1 MNFESVSVE
10 SPRLAPSQESSP
22 GDPKRRLDFGN
33 DGREAT
39 DPNVSDGL
47 LKQIMIEIALEKMA
61 AHGLCGHEH
70 VRQYLMDLYRR
81 NCRPNTIR
89 SRFGFIFRFLTYLKV
104 QGQTLLEL
112 MRREDICGFIEQ
124 EQDRGLSP
132 ASVRCCVDAVYAFL
146 GFWVKR
152 EILSP
157 ELLKRKLQIK
167 VPDSLPRAMDPQ
179 DVRKLLAVIRRP
191 RDLAIVLVLLR
202 TGMRIGELLS
212 TTVSEVNLSEK
223 RIEIFETQKNRMGRV
238 VYLADDACQALAHW
252 LEVRR
257 WQTALIFSG
266 HGGRPLSYEVVRS
279 KFKRLL
285 EQAELSHKGYT
296 LHCLR
301 HTFASELLNAGMR
314 LECLQPLLGHSQIEM
329 TRRYARLTDVTRR
342 EEYFRA
348 MAKIEKE
355 GVHGDYRCDY
365 QLSQIS

>member
-1 MNFESVSVE
+1 MNHEVISVE
-10 SPRLAPSQESSP
+10 SPRLASSL
-22 GDPKRRLDFGN
+22 PKFPDELKRKTDFGN
-33 DGREAT
+33 EGREAT
-39 DPNVSDGL
+39 EPGVSDGL
-47 LKQIMIEIALEKMA
+47 LKQILIEIALEKIA
-61 AHGLCGHEH
+61 ADGLCGHEH

-89 SRFGFIFRFLTYLKV
+89 SRFAFIFAFLKYLKA
-104 QGQTLLEL
+104 QGLQLLEFV
-112 MRREDICGFIEQ
+112 RREEVCGFIEQ

-132 ASVRCCVDAVYAFL
+132 ASVRCCVDAVYAFI
-146 GFWVKR
+146 GFLVNR
-152 EILSP
+152 EVLRP
-157 ELLKRKLQIK
+157 ELLKRKLRIK

-179 DVRKLLAVIRRP
+179 DVRKLLAVIQRP

-202 TGMRIGELLS
+202 TGMRIGELLN
-212 TTVSEVNLSEK
+212 TTVSDINLAER
-223 RIEIFETQKNRMGRV
+223 RIEIFEAQKNRVGRV
-238 VYLADDACQALAHW
+238 VYLADDACSALAHW

-279 KFKRLL
+279 KFKRFL

-355 GVHGDYRCDY
+355 GVHGDYRCDH

>member
-10 SPRLAPSQESSP
+10 SPRLVPSQANSP
-22 GDPKRRLDFGN
+22 GELKRKTDFGN
-33 DGREAT
+33 DGREAR

-47 LKQIMIEIALEKMA
+47 LKQIMIEIALEKIG
-61 AHGLCGHEH
+61 AHSLCGGEY

-89 SRFGFIFRFLTYLKV
+89 ARFESIFLFLKYLKARAV
-104 QGQTLLEL
+104 DLLEL
-112 MRREDICGFIEQ
+112 VSREALCGFIEH
-124 EQDRGLSP
+124 EQDRGLKPS
-132 ASVRCCVDAVYAFL
+132 SVSGRVDAVYAFI
-146 GFWVKR
+146 GFLVNR
-152 EILSP
+152 EVLCP
-157 ELLKRKLQIK
+157 ELLKRKLRIK

-179 DVRKLLAVIRRP
+179 DVRKLLSVIRRP
-191 RDLAIVLVLLR
+191 RERAIVLVLLR

-212 TTVSEVNLSEK
+212 TTVSDVNFSEK
-223 RIEIFETQKNRMGRV
+223 RIEIFETQKNRVGRV
-238 VYLADDACQALAHW
+238 VYLAEDACGALAHW
-252 LEVRR
+252 LQVRR

-266 HGGRPLSYEVVRS
+266 YGGRPLSYEVARS
-279 KFKRLL
+279 NFKRLL
-285 EQAELSHKGYT
+285 VQAELAHKGYT

-329 TRRYARLTDVTRR
+329 TRRYARLTDVTRK

-365 QLSQIS
+365 QLPQVS

>member
-10 SPRLAPSQESSP
+10 SPCLVPSQASSP
-22 GDPKRRLDFGN
+22 GELKRKTDFGN
-33 DGREAT
+33 DGREVS

-47 LKQIMIEIALEKMA
+47 LKQIMIEVALEKIA
-61 AHGLCGHEH
+61 GHSLCGGDH

-89 SRFGFIFRFLTYLKV
+89 SRFGFIFRFLKYLKA
-104 QGQTLLEL
+104 QGQKLLEL

-132 ASVRCCVDAVYAFL
+132 ASVRCCVDAVYAFI
-146 GFWVKR
+146 GFLVKQ

-179 DVRKLLAVIRRP
+179 DVRQLLSVIQRP
-191 RDLAIVLVLLR
+191 RDKAIVLVLLR
-202 TGMRIGELLS
+202 TGMRIGELLN
-212 TTVSEVNLSEK
+212 TTVSDIHLAER
-223 RIEIFETQKNRMGRV
+223 RIEIFETQKNRVGRV
-238 VYLADDACQALAHW
+238 VYLADDACNALAHW

-329 TRRYARLTDVTRR
+329 TRRYARLTDVTRK

-355 GVHGDYRCDY
+355 GIHGDYRCDY

>member
-314 LECLQPLLGHSQIEM
+314 LECLQPLLGHSSIEM
-329 TRRYARLTDVTRR
+329 TRRYARLTDITRK

-348 MAKIEKE
+348 MAKIEKD

-365 QLSQIS
+365 QLPQIS